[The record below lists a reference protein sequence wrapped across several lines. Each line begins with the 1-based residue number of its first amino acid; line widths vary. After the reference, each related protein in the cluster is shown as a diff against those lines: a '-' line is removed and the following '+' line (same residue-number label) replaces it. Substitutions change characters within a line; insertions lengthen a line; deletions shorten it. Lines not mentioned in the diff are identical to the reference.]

1 MRYTQSFLRTIREI
15 PKEAELISHQYLLRG
30 GFIAPTAAGIY
41 TLMPLGYRVA
51 DKITKIVQEE
61 LRAIGVEDVRIPVVQ
76 YAKPWKESGRFF
88 EKIDPLWKI
97 KNNSEEDFVL
107 AMTGEELVTDAA
119 KRVITSYKDLP
130 KLIGQINLKIRDEA
144 RVRGGLLRLREFMM
158 QDAYSF
164 SRDEAELDVIYAKF
178 ISAYQKIFSRVGV
191 ETVMIDSLVGAM
203 GGSGANEFMVITESG
218 EDKILEIEH
227 RGEKKYMNTE
237 IIFGEDA
244 PKAMTDEQ
252 AARDSQDWL
261 ERHGMAGAKVQIIR
275 GIEVGNIFKLMTK
288 YSIPQKL
295 MYTDENNELKPVIM
309 GSYGIGIDRL
319 VASIVEASHDD
330 KGMVWPQS
338 VAPYRVHVISL
349 GNDPAVLATANK
361 TYDEMVASG
370 IEVFYDDREEVSA
383 GEKFSDAD
391 LIGIPYRVTIS
402 NKTLAE
408 DSAEIKLRNES
419 ENKLIKLDKLAE
431 ELR

>member
-1 MRYTQSFLRTIREI
+1 MRYTQSFIKTLRET

-30 GFIAPTAAGIY
+30 GFVAPTAAGIY

-51 DKITKIVQEE
+51 ERIIKIIQEE
-61 LRAIGVEDVRIPVVQ
+61 LRAIGVEDIRIPVVQ
-76 YAKPWKESGRFF
+76 YAKPWKESGRFY

-97 KNNSEEDFVL
+97 KNNSDEDFVL

-119 KRVITSYKDLP
+119 KRIITSYKDLP
-130 KLIGQINLKIRDEA
+130 KLVGQINLKVRDEA

-164 SRDEAELDVIYAKF
+164 TRSETQLDEIYQKF
-178 ISAYQKIFSRVGV
+178 IDAYHKIFTRVGV

-203 GGSGANEFMVITESG
+203 GGSGANEFMVLTESG
-218 EDKILEIEH
+218 EDKILEIDH
-227 RGEKKYMNTE
+227 NGQKKYMNTE

-252 AARDSQDWL
+252 AAHGAQDWL
-261 ERHGMAGAKVQIIR
+261 ERHGMAGAKVKVIR

-288 YSIPQKL
+288 YSVPQKL
-295 MYTDENNELKPVIM
+295 MYTDENNELKPVVM
-309 GSYGIGIDRL
+309 GSYGIGVDRL
-319 VASIVEASHDD
+319 IASVIEASHDD
-330 KGMVWPQS
+330 KGIIWPNS
-338 VAPYRVHVISL
+338 VAPYQVHLISL
-349 GNDPAVLATANK
+349 GNDPAVIATANK
-361 TYDEMVASG
+361 TYDELMAAGVD
-370 IEVFYDDREEVSA
+370 VFYDDREEVSA

-408 DSAEIKLRNES
+408 NSAEVKQRSETDSKLVA
-419 ENKLIKLDKLAE
+419 LDNLAR
-431 ELR
+431 ELQ